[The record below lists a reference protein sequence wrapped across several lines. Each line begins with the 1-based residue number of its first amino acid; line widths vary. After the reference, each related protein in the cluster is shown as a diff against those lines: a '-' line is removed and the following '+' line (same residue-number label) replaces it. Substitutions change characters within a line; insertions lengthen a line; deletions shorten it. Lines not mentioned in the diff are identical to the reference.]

1 MSDMTEVRR
10 AVDRL
15 LEGDLEPMLDLLAED
30 VEFEVAVGGG
40 DCTRTTAWGKK
51 PVAEYFEGLGG
62 VVAFWQIDYGAT
74 GEQVVAWGKESF
86 TVEHCELEGG
96 CEFALVFDLFDG
108 RISRF
113 LVVEDLSSFVRDG
126 GSLGEG
132 LPAGAGEGVL
142 SVA

>member
-1 MSDMTEVRR
+1 MSEMAEVRQ

-30 VEFEVAVGGG
+30 VEFEVAAGGG
-40 DCTRTTAWGKK
+40 DCSRTTAWGKP
-51 PVAEYFEGLGG
+51 PVAEYFAGLGG

-96 CEFALVFDLFDG
+96 SEFALVFDLFDG
-108 RISRF
+108 RIGRL
-113 LVVEDLSSFVRDG
+113 LVVEDLPSFVRDG
-126 GSLGEG
+126 GSLAGRV
-132 LPAGAGEGVL
+132 PAGGGEGVL